1 MDKMRSGITLLITLS
16 VIATMIALMGVMFKY
31 LDVARTKAEVK
42 ASLIQSSLIKNDM
55 LKILYKYA
63 TPGNMKTLYDT
74 PVAFGATTGEFSF
87 GLSCKP
93 LANRLNIA
101 WLSSHSKQNIF
112 VEPIFES
119 ITEMANMRNSS
130 DLLNAI
136 RAELDSGAGIRFG
149 EQGRIMEK
157 KGIITF
163 KKFQQLMD
171 DYYYKNDDKSVY
183 SVDWKSYFSFGHNI
197 DRLDGNFITPKL
209 LSVLYDGLDIQTVQS
224 SYVDGD
230 LKATLEELGETIGT
244 YKKLFSKSNAI
255 IPAAQCEASYSFRDG
270 SYGMRFNYLAY
281 TNEKKKVIDTGKK
294 KPKKNTKKKKANQRI
309 ENFEFIGQ

>member
-42 ASLIQSSLIKNDM
+42 ASLIQSSLIKGDM

-63 TPGNMKTLYDT
+63 TPENMKTLYDT
-74 PVAFGATTGEFSF
+74 PIAFGAVTGEFSF

-101 WLSSHSKQNIF
+101 WLSSHSKQNKF
-112 VEPIFES
+112 VEPLFES
-119 ITEMANMRNSS
+119 LTETANLKNSS
-130 DLLNAI
+130 SLLESI
-136 RAELDSGAGIRFG
+136 QAELDSGAGIRFG

-171 DYYYKNDDKSVY
+171 DYYYKNDDKSIY
-183 SVDWKSYFSFGHNI
+183 SIDWKSYFSFGHNI
-197 DRLDGNFITPKL
+197 DRLDGNFITAEL
-209 LSVLYDGLDIQTVQS
+209 LALMYGLDVQTVQS

-230 LKATLEELGETIGT
+230 LKATIEELGESIGT
-244 YKKLFSKSNAI
+244 YKKLFSKGNQI
-255 IPAAQCEASYSFRDG
+255 IAAAQCQASYGFRDG
-270 SYGMRFNYLAY
+270 SYGMKFNYLAY
-281 TNEKKKVIDTGKK
+281 SNEKKKVINTGKK
-294 KPKKNTKKKKANQRI
+294 KPKKKTKANQRI